1 MTERGIAVGNEDV
14 GDAEVGHRLAQLRE
28 RVGLK
33 QADLARKVTWSQA
46 VLSRVEAGDRAVS
59 DDELSMLLAAIG
71 TDDAAELAAVLAR
84 SWRHLPRPPLDH
96 PDRRLLW
103 RAEEMVADLVT
114 AGSGDD
120 THPAFRARLEEYVKD
135 VERLVQLLL
144 RREHQIAFIGSIGIG
159 KSTAICR
166 STGLEVT
173 NAQGRT
179 VSVLETG
186 AGGITLCE
194 VRLGRGPG
202 YGIKVEPRPLDEIRS
217 DVDDFIDQ
225 ILQGSAPAE
234 EDDITA
240 AVPREL
246 ERAIR
251 NMAGLTQKRSKG
263 PDGKWVRTDPAK
275 ELAADFPDRR
285 DLAVEV
291 LARMGLHRRDR
302 RDAWHTA
309 SASATPLEWLRQ
321 TFEAIN
327 NGRHPEFSLPSRIDI
342 VVPAL
347 IDIDDLDVGIIDTR
361 GIDQPLARADL
372 ETLLEDPH
380 TVSILCSGFNDAPSQ
395 SVHHL
400 LRRAREINNPQVD
413 TNAGLL
419 VLARPDEAMAVKD
432 ETGVGVSTS
441 EEGYELKGEQVS
453 TALLPYRL
461 GDAPTLF
468 FNSRED
474 DADLLRDFLRDQVR
488 RTRAEFRHQLDE
500 VLVRTRSLLDNAAR
514 EQVRA
519 VQREAGKHMASW
531 IKLHPSPKP
540 LGGHIHDALLDEI
553 SRAHSSTV
561 NATIRRNGEWRS
573 LSYSHQLGHGARR
586 LAVLALQDSVTEFTG
601 VCGTLS
607 DSMPEARELLFQ
619 AHRLMASAYED
630 LLRKV
635 QLNGLSLYRDQLR
648 SAAQFWTDNANE
660 WGGGAGYL
668 KRVLQRNRT
677 WFEETSR
684 QELEQQLGAF
694 LDREWRVLLERVEA
708 IFEQS

>member
-1 MTERGIAVGNEDV
+1 MGNEDI

-59 DDELSMLLAAIG
+59 DDELKTLLEAIG
-71 TDDAAELAAVLAR
+71 TDDAAELAAVLER
-84 SWRHLPRPPLDH
+84 DWRHLPRPPLDH
-96 PDRRLLW
+96 PDQHLLW
-103 RAEEMVADLVT
+103 RAEEMVAGLVA
-114 AGSGDD
+114 AGTGDD
-120 THPAFRARLEEYVKD
+120 AHPAFRTRLEEYVKD
-135 VERLVQLLL
+135 VERLAQLLL
-144 RREHQIAFIGSIGIG
+144 RREHQIAFIGRIGIG
-159 KSTAICR
+159 KSTVICR
-166 STGLEVT
+166 ATGLEVT
-173 NAQGRT
+173 DAQGRT
-179 VSVLETG
+179 VPVLQTG
-186 AGGITLCE
+186 AGGTTLCE
-194 VRLGRGPG
+194 VRLSRGPG

-217 DVDDFIDQ
+217 DVDDFVDQ
-225 ILQGSAPAE
+225 ILQGSGSAE

-251 NMAGLTQKRSKG
+251 NMADLTQKKRSKG
-263 PDGKWVRTDPAK
+263 PDGKFVRTDPAK
-275 ELAADFPDRR
+275 ELAVAFPDRR

-309 SASATPLEWLRQ
+309 SASATPLEWLLQ
-321 TFEAIN
+321 TFAAIN

-342 VVPAL
+342 IVRDL
-347 IDIDDLDVGIIDTR
+347 IDVDDLGVGIIDTR
-361 GIDQPLARADL
+361 GIDQPLGRADL
-372 ETLLEDPH
+372 EALLEDPH
-380 TVSILCSGFNDAPSQ
+380 TVSILCSGFNDAPDQ

-400 LRRAREINNPQVD
+400 LRRAREINNLQLD
-413 TNAGLL
+413 TNASLL
-419 VLARPDEAMAVKD
+419 VLARPEEALAMSD
-432 ETGVGVSTS
+432 ETGAGVSTS

-453 TALLPYRL
+453 TALQPYKL
-461 GDAPTLF
+461 GNAPALF
-468 FNSRED
+468 FNFRED
-474 DADLLRDFLRDQVR
+474 DPDLLRDFLRDQVR
-488 RTRAEFRHQLDE
+488 RTRAEFRHQLGE
-500 VLVRTRSLLDNAAR
+500 VLDQTRSLLDNAVL

-519 VQREAGKHMASW
+519 VQREAGRILASW
-531 IKLHPSPKP
+531 IKRHPAPKP
-540 LGGHIHDALLDEI
+540 LGGHIHDALIEAI

-586 LAVLALQDSVTEFTG
+586 LAVLALQDSITEFTDL
-601 VCGTLS
+601 CDTLS

-619 AHRLMASAYED
+619 AHRLMTSAYED
-630 LLRKV
+630 LLRKI

-648 SAAQFWTDNANE
+648 AAAQFWIDNANE
-660 WGGGAGYL
+660 WGGGSGYL
-668 KRVLQRNRT
+668 KRVLQRNQT

-684 QELEQQLGAF
+684 QELEHQLGAF

>member
-1 MTERGIAVGNEDV
+1 MGSEDV
-14 GDAEVGHRLAQLRE
+14 GDVEVGHRLAQLRE

-33 QADLARKVTWSQA
+33 QADLARRVTWSQA
-46 VLSRVEAGDRAVS
+46 VLSRVEAGDRTVS
-59 DDELSMLLAAIG
+59 DDELKALLAAIG

-84 SWRHLPRPPLDH
+84 NWRHLPRPPLDH
-96 PDRRLLW
+96 PDQQLLW
-103 RAEEMVADLVT
+103 RAEEMVAGLVT
-114 AGSGDD
+114 AGSGAEA
-120 THPAFRARLEEYVKD
+120 HPAFRARLDEYVKD
-135 VERLVQLLL
+135 VERLAQLLL

-179 VSVLETG
+179 FSVLETG

-194 VRLGRGPG
+194 VGLGRGPG

-217 DVDDFIDQ
+217 DVDDFVDQ

-234 EDDITA
+234 EEEITA

-251 NMAGLTQKRSKG
+251 NMAGLTQKRTKG
-263 PDGKWVRTDPAK
+263 PDGKSIRTDPAK
-275 ELAADFPDRR
+275 ELAAEFPDRR

-291 LARMGLHRRDR
+291 LARMALHRRDR
-302 RDAWHTA
+302 RDAWHSA
-309 SASATPLEWLRQ
+309 STSATPLEWLRQ

-347 IDIDDLDVGIIDTR
+347 IEIDDLDIGIIDTR

-372 ETLLEDPH
+372 EALLEDPH

-395 SVHHL
+395 SIQHL
-400 LRRAREINNPQVD
+400 LRRAREINNPQID

-432 ETGVGVSTS
+432 ETGVGVMTS

-453 TALLPYRL
+453 TALAPYRL

-474 DADLLRDFLRDQVR
+474 DADLLRDFLREQVR
-488 RTRAEFRHQLDE
+488 RTRAEFRSQLNE
-500 VLVRTRSLLDNAAR
+500 VLARTQSLLDNAAR

-519 VQREAGKHMASW
+519 VQRAAGKHMASW

-540 LGGHIHDALLDEI
+540 IAGHIHDALLGEI
-553 SRAHSSTV
+553 SRAHASTV

-586 LAVLALQDSVTEFTG
+586 LAVLSLQESVTEFSG
-601 VCGTLS
+601 VCDTLS
-607 DSMPEARELLFQ
+607 ESMPEARELLFQ
-619 AHRLMASAYED
+619 ANRLMAAAYED

-635 QLNGLSLYRDQLR
+635 QLNGLSLYRNQLR
-648 SAAQFWTDNANE
+648 TAAQFWIDNANE
-660 WGGGAGYL
+660 WGGGSGYV
-668 KRVLQRNRT
+668 KRVLQRNRA

-684 QELEQQLGAF
+684 QELERQLGTF

>member
-1 MTERGIAVGNEDV
+1 MGNEDV

-28 RVGLK
+28 QVGLK
-33 QADLARKVTWSQA
+33 QAELARKVTWSPA
-46 VLSRVEAGDRAVS
+46 VLSRVETGDRAVS

-71 TDDAAELAAVLAR
+71 TDEATELAAVLAR
-84 SWRHLPRPPLDH
+84 NWQHLPRPPLDH
-96 PDRRLLW
+96 PDQQLLW
-103 RAEEMVADLVT
+103 RAEEMVAGLIT
-114 AGSGDD
+114 AGSEADA
-120 THPAFRARLEEYVKD
+120 HPAFLARLQEYVKD
-135 VERLVQLLL
+135 VERLAQLLL

-194 VRLGRGPG
+194 VRLSRGPG

-217 DVDDFIDQ
+217 DVDDFVDQ
-225 ILQGSAPAE
+225 IRQGKAPAE

-263 PDGKWVRTDPAK
+263 PDGKSVRTDPAK
-275 ELAADFPDRR
+275 ELAAEFPERR

-291 LARMGLHRRDR
+291 LARMNLHRRDR

-327 NGRHPEFSLPSRIDI
+327 NGRHPEFPLPSRIDI

-361 GIDQPLARADL
+361 GIDQPPARADL

-395 SVHHL
+395 SVQHL
-400 LRRAREINNPQVD
+400 LKRARDIDNPQID

-419 VLARPDEAMAVKD
+419 ILARPDEAMAVKD

-453 TALLPYRL
+453 TALLPYGL
-461 GDAPTLF
+461 GDVPALF

-474 DADLLRDFLRDQVR
+474 DAEQLRDFLRDQVR

-500 VLVRTRSLLDNAAR
+500 VLVRTQSLLDNAAL

-519 VQREAGKHMASW
+519 VQRDAGKHMASW

-540 LGGHIHDALLDEI
+540 LSGHIHDALLDEI

-601 VCGTLS
+601 MCETLS
-607 DSMPEARELLFQ
+607 ASMPDARELLFQ
-619 AHRLMASAYED
+619 ANRLMISAYED
-630 LLRKV
+630 LLRKM

-648 SAAQFWTDNANE
+648 TAAQFWIDNASE
-660 WGGGAGYL
+660 WGRGSGYVN
-668 KRVLQRNRT
+668 RVLQRNRT

-694 LDREWRVLLERVEA
+694 LDREWRVLLQRVEA

>member
-1 MTERGIAVGNEDV
+1 MGNEDV

-28 RVGLK
+28 QVGLK

-46 VLSRVEAGDRAVS
+46 VLSRVEAGDRTVS
-59 DDELSMLLAAIG
+59 DDELKMLLAAIG
-71 TDDAAELAAVLAR
+71 TDDAAELSAILAR
-84 SWRHLPRPPLDH
+84 NWRHLPRPPLDH
-96 PDRRLLW
+96 PDQQLLW
-103 RAEEMVADLVT
+103 RAEEMVAGLVT
-114 AGSGDD
+114 AGSEAD

-135 VERLVQLLL
+135 VERLAQLLL

-194 VRLGRGPG
+194 VRLSRGPG
-202 YGIKVEPRPLDEIRS
+202 YGIKVEPRSLDEIRS
-217 DVDDFIDQ
+217 DVDDFADQ
-225 ILQGSAPAE
+225 ILQGRVPVE
-234 EDDITA
+234 EDDFTV

-275 ELAADFPDRR
+275 ELAAEFPDRR

-291 LARMGLHRRDR
+291 LARMALHRRDR

-309 SASATPLEWLRQ
+309 AASATPLEWLRQ

-347 IDIDDLDVGIIDTR
+347 IDIDDLDVGFIDTR

-395 SVHHL
+395 SVQHL
-400 LRRAREINNPQVD
+400 LRRARDINNPQVD

-432 ETGVGVSTS
+432 ETGAGVSTS
-441 EEGYELKGEQVS
+441 EEGYELKGEQVG

-461 GDAPTLF
+461 GDIPTLF

-474 DADLLRDFLRDQVR
+474 DAELLRDFLRDQVR
-488 RTRAEFRHQLDE
+488 RTRAEFRYQLDE

-531 IKLHPSPKP
+531 MKLHPSPKP
-540 LGGHIHDALLDEI
+540 LRGHIHDALLDEL

-586 LAVLALQDSVTEFTG
+586 LAVLALQDSVTEFAG
-601 VCGTLS
+601 LCDTLS
-607 DSMPEARELLFQ
+607 GSMPEARELLFQ

-630 LLRKV
+630 LLRKM
-635 QLNGLSLYRDQLR
+635 QLNGLGLYRDQLR
-648 SAAQFWTDNANE
+648 IAAQFWIDNANE
-660 WGGGAGYL
+660 WGRGSGYVN
-668 KRVLQRNRT
+668 RVLRRNRT
-677 WFEETSR
+677 WFEEASR